1 MSLPFDVGSFV
12 LQELEL
18 GSVSDVDPAWQP
30 VGARA
35 PVRESASFAGAE
47 ADDHE
52 LMRLIGVGDRAA
64 FGLFC
69 RRHGARCFAVAMH
82 LLRNAA
88 DAEEVVQDVFM
99 RVWRHAARWRANKA
113 EVSTWLHRVVVNLC
127 LDQMRRATRL
137 SLSIEHAAEVMA
149 ADPSPEYAVGQR
161 ELMRVVMR
169 AAATLPTRQRAALAL
184 VAGQGMECAE
194 AAAAMNVS
202 VGTMES
208 LLVRARRQLRAA
220 LAEAVDGAP
229 KGPAK
234 KS

>member
-12 LQELEL
+12 LPELEQ
-18 GSVSDVDPAWQP
+18 GPASDVDPSRQA
-30 VGARA
+30 VRARA
-35 PVRESASFAGAE
+35 PVREPGLSADAE

-52 LMRLIGVGDRAA
+52 LMRLIGAGNRVA
-64 FGLFC
+64 FNLFC
-69 RRHGARCFAVAMH
+69 RRHASRCFAVSMH
-82 LLRNAA
+82 LLRNTA

-99 RVWRHAARWRANKA
+99 RVWRNADRWRANNA
-113 EVSTWLHRVVVNLC
+113 QVSTWLHRVVVNLC

-137 SLSIEHAAEVMA
+137 SLSIEHAAEVVA
-149 ADPSPEYAVGQR
+149 GDPSPEYAVGQR

-184 VAGQGMECAE
+184 VACQGLECAE

-208 LLVRARRQLRAA
+208 LLVRARRQLRAV

-229 KGPAK
+229 ETLVK